1 MVRIWKKK
9 NENELLATS
18 GNQFL
23 QPSFQKSI
31 KLNTETWTLSTDF
44 SCETWGAAQGLTFRT
59 ALVVYWVSCVQL
71 CEWPWLSLMLCSCCL
86 EILNNIYMYIFNQG
100 ALHFHFVLGPPTNL
114 ADLSHVIFS
123 HYSWG
128 RCIEY
133 KEFGMKEIDT
143 IALDGR
149 SLKITKTLPIVYFKS
164 VCFLFQIIIAVLEAE
179 ISDPAIFHD
188 MI

>member
-1 MVRIWKKK
+1 MDTQHW
-9 NENELLATS
+9 LLMWNLGSSTGPHTQNS
-18 GNQFL
+18 PCCL
-23 QPSFQKSI
+23 VS
-31 KLNTETWTLSTDF
+31 KLCPTL
-44 SCETWGAAQGLTFRT
+44 
-59 ALVVYWVSCVQL
+59 
-71 CEWPWLSLMLCSCCL
+71 EWPWLSLMLCSCCL

-100 ALHFHFVLGPPTNL
+100 ALHFHFVLGPTTNL

-188 MI
+188 MIWYKSLRHFWIDVICILSLQFDLFREKNTIDIN